1 MNVEVRFT
9 PEALKDLERLFDYF
23 ADIDLDLARKSN
35 TAIGHAI
42 RTIEKFPFSGRVV
55 DERFPFIR
63 EFIISFGSAGY
74 VALFEIEGDSLVTV
88 LAIRHQREAD
98 FL

>member
-9 PEALKDLERLFDYF
+9 PEALKDVERLFDYF
-23 ADIDLDLARKSN
+23 ADIDIDLARKSN
-35 TAIGHAI
+35 AAIGHAI
-42 RTIEKFPFSGRVV
+42 RTIGEFPFSGRVV

-88 LAIRHQREAD
+88 LALRHQCEAD

>member
-1 MNVEVRFT
+1 MTVEVRFT
-9 PEALKDLERLFDYF
+9 PEALNDLERLFDYF
-23 ADIDLDLARKSN
+23 ADIDLDLARQSN
-35 TAIGHAI
+35 AAIGHAI
-42 RTIEKFPFSGRVV
+42 RTIGEFPFSGRIV
-55 DERFPFIR
+55 DDRFPFIR

-74 VALFEIEGDSLVTV
+74 VALFEIEGDALVTV